1 MAGKLNGK
9 VALITGGGQGVG
21 EGIARTFAAEGA
33 NIVIAQRSEA
43 PAQALLDR
51 LATEHGVKTLYVA
64 TDVTQ
69 RDQVE
74 RMIGR
79 TVEQFGRL
87 DVLVNNAG
95 ASSPERLERMT
106 DNAMEQSFR
115 LNYWAVFWAMRAA
128 FPVMK
133 SQGRGRIIN
142 MGTLNGVNAHMFTA
156 DYNASKEAMRALS
169 RTAAVEWGAHGI
181 SVNVICPSATSPQ
194 AREYFEQNPE
204 MMEHL
209 VSQIPSGRLGDAFGD
224 IGPLALYLA
233 SDESGFLTGNTL
245 FADGGAHINGL
256 PWRPAVADQRE

>member
-1 MAGKLNGK
+1 MTGRLHGK
-9 VALITGGGQGVG
+9 VAVITGGGQGVG
-21 EGIARTFAAEGA
+21 EGIARTFAAAGA
-33 NIVIAQRSEA
+33 NIVIAQRSEQQA
-43 PAQALLDR
+43 QMLLGELASAHGARTLFVPA
-51 LATEHGVKTLYVA
+51 
-64 TDVTQ
+64 DVTVRQ
-69 RDQVE
+69 QVE
-74 RMIGR
+74 DMISR
-79 TVEQFGRL
+79 TTEAFGRL

-106 DNAMEQSFR
+106 DETMDRSFR

-133 SQGRGRIIN
+133 AQGAGRIIN
-142 MGTLNGVNAHMFTA
+142 MGSLNGVNAHMFTA

-169 RTAAVEWGAHGI
+169 RTAAVEWGPHGI
-181 SVNVICPSATSPQ
+181 TVNVICPSATSPQ
-194 AREYFEQNPE
+194 AKEYFEQNPE

-209 VSQIPSGRLGDAFGD
+209 VSQIPAGRLGHAHGD

-256 PWRPAVADQRE
+256 PWRPAVAD